1 MPHLLFSTLWRDD
14 IWWRLSALPTHIFYS
29 YLIMK
34 PVGSCL
40 HKKWNNKLVSTVMAM
55 LFSALFWALEIALR
69 ITCHNVISQTISHCP
84 VLCQTF
90 KYTCNLVKFVW
101 MGWRCVLFP
110 GISVADPDPGSGIG
124 CFLTPGSGIRNRF
137 FPDPGSQIPSP
148 YF

>member
-29 YLIMK
+29 YLITK

-40 HKKWNNKLVSTVMAM
+40 HKKLNNKLVSTVMAM

-69 ITCHNVISQTISHCP
+69 ITCHNVISQKISHCP

-90 KYTCNLVKFVW
+90 QIYLYMC
-101 MGWRCVLFP
+101 GWGGDVYYFP
-110 GISVADPDPGSGIG
+110 GCS
-124 CFLTPGSGIRNRF
+124 LNIRRLQLVTF
-137 FPDPGSQIPSP
+137 DIPTRSHAANYVLLQWDSP
-148 YF
+148 HAHPTVIL